1 MKEILKR
8 IQRERKSIFD
18 PLVDHSAQSLNNIY
32 ITMVV
37 SASNVMTMSY
47 GGEEPAGMSIFVWY
61 SAELRLSLL

>member
-1 MKEILKR
+1 
-8 IQRERKSIFD
+8 
-18 PLVDHSAQSLNNIY
+18 
-32 ITMVV
+32 MVV